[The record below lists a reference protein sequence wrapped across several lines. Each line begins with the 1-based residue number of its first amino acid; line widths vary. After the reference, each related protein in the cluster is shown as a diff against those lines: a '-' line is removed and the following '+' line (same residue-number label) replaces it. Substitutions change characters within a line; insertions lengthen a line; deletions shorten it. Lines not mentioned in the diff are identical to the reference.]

1 MLTAAYAAVP
11 VCRFRPSR
19 RTLTMAKQ
27 LAFATLNLAA
37 VILSMLVLIN
47 CASGS

>member
-19 RTLTMAKQ
+19 RMLTMAKQ
-27 LAFATLNLAA
+27 FAFAALNLIAI
-37 VILSMLVLIN
+37 VLSVLVLIS